1 MDNSVGGQTPT
12 IASDNTDY
20 PIPKDRY
27 GDPITYDSNP
37 ACLAGVMHDINK
49 WIERT
54 GNYKLLFEQYA
65 VPLSN
70 GALAI
75 DQPDN
80 IMFIE
85 QRLPNAE
92 VHGFFNP
99 CPPTNKR
106 IAQYNIKAVSSTPR
120 LTTATPTKD
129 PVPKEQS
136 QNYVASAHKVEEQL
150 RKLMCSLAHVFV
162 DRDAAHAII
171 DKCAGNGFT
180 FLELW
185 REESLKAKPSDLA
198 LVTTL
203 RDAAYTRGV
212 PGDLTFNDALKEFLK
227 LERACPP
234 NVRKSDAEMTAF
246 INTAMLTNT
255 STRSAYE
262 QLLMVASPPIVGFD
276 KILDAARSMLRT
288 RQTYSLLDQAKGGA
302 GSSHT
307 VSTRSRPICAHEEV
321 GELDPVFQIDPKD
334 AGFPR
339 LRPCRYCTPSAS
351 RTSRPCA
358 PS

>member
-1 MDNSVGGQTPT
+1 MDNPAGGIIPT

-120 LTTATPTKD
+120 LTTATPTKN

-136 QNYVASAHKVEEQL
+136 RNYVASAHKVEEQL
-150 RKLMCSLAHVFV
+150 RKLRAEP
-162 DRDAAHAII
+162 AAISIFSIIENSRGALPAITI
-171 DKCAGNGFT
+171 
-180 FLELW
+180 
-185 REESLKAKPSDLA
+185 
-198 LVTTL
+198 
-203 RDAAYTRGV
+203 
-212 PGDLTFNDALKEFLK
+212 
-227 LERACPP
+227 
-234 NVRKSDAEMTAF
+234 
-246 INTAMLTNT
+246 
-255 STRSAYE
+255 
-262 QLLMVASPPIVGFD
+262 
-276 KILDAARSMLRT
+276 
-288 RQTYSLLDQAKGGA
+288 
-302 GSSHT
+302 
-307 VSTRSRPICAHEEV
+307 
-321 GELDPVFQIDPKD
+321 
-334 AGFPR
+334 
-339 LRPCRYCTPSAS
+339 
-351 RTSRPCA
+351 
-358 PS
+358 

>member
-1 MDNSVGGQTPT
+1 MVAVPGPSVNATIPMDNSVGGQTPT
-12 IASDNTDY
+12 NASDNTDY

-27 GDPITYDSNP
+27 GDPITYDGNP

-92 VHGFFNP
+92 EHGFFNP
-99 CPPTNKR
+99 CPPTLKR

-120 LTTATPTKD
+120 MTTATPTKD

-136 QNYVASAHKVEEQL
+136 RNYVASAHKVEEQL
-150 RKLMCSLAHVFV
+150 RKLMCSMAHVFT

-180 FLELW
+180 FLEIW
-185 REESLKAKPSDLA
+185 RAESLKSKPSDLA

-203 RDAAYTRGV
+203 RDASYSRGV
-212 PGDLTFNDALKEFLK
+212 PGDLTFDSLNDALKEFLK

-234 NVRKSDAEMTAF
+234 DVRKSDAEMVAF
-246 INTAMLTNT
+246 VNTA
-255 STRSAYE
+255 
-262 QLLMVASPPIVGFD
+262 IVRD
-276 KILDAARSMLRT
+276 QCAA
-288 RQTYSLLDQAKGGA
+288 A
-302 GSSHT
+302 
-307 VSTRSRPICAHEEV
+307 
-321 GELDPVFQIDPKD
+321 
-334 AGFPR
+334 
-339 LRPCRYCTPSAS
+339 
-351 RTSRPCA
+351 
-358 PS
+358 

>member
-1 MDNSVGGQTPT
+1 MGGQTPT
-12 IASDNTDY
+12 NASDNTDY

-27 GDPITYDSNP
+27 GDPITYDGNP

-92 VHGFFNP
+92 EHGFFNP
-99 CPPTNKR
+99 CPPTLKR

-120 LTTATPTKD
+120 MTTATPTKD

-136 QNYVASAHKVEEQL
+136 RNYVASAHKVEEQL
-150 RKLMCSLAHVFV
+150 RKLMCSMAHVFT

-171 DKCAGNGFT
+171 DKCAGNG
-180 FLELW
+180 
-185 REESLKAKPSDLA
+185 SLYIWHLRSCTQTAPTHRQGQSFSQRLGRYLPRPLHRLSRLLGSVGPRNRSQSS
-198 LVTTL
+198 LVQ
-203 RDAAYTRGV
+203 RRG
-212 PGDLTFNDALKEFLK
+212 
-227 LERACPP
+227 R
-234 NVRKSDAEMTAF
+234 
-246 INTAMLTNT
+246 
-255 STRSAYE
+255 
-262 QLLMVASPPIVGFD
+262 
-276 KILDAARSMLRT
+276 
-288 RQTYSLLDQAKGGA
+288 
-302 GSSHT
+302 
-307 VSTRSRPICAHEEV
+307 
-321 GELDPVFQIDPKD
+321 
-334 AGFPR
+334 
-339 LRPCRYCTPSAS
+339 
-351 RTSRPCA
+351 
-358 PS
+358 